1 MWNFRDISESAE
13 AGRTPWLRALE
24 KWNSLRSR
32 ERGAQVVGPVLSRE
46 HTHTRAGGSSFA
58 STEPPFFSRKSDS
71 FTALGGKEMESPAAS
86 GAPLPSR
93 GLSASPA
100 HSMVPEDLSSQ
111 HGASHIQNGF
121 PLLSSSFLE
130 PPSDRLR
137 VEHPENTELPLT
149 LLEKHSPWPAYV
161 THTSLAVRR
170 LIDKSRVREL
180 ECMRAAE
187 ENRKSVKQSK
197 TSFMMLKRKK
207 SSKFS
212 ELVLKD
218 ALSGSRLSTWDHF
231 SATNVSPIFFPEPEQ
246 LQMEAREGPTF
257 NYNKIIFSK
266 RPATRKLPYGLLQD
280 SKETNAK
287 G

>member
-1 MWNFRDISESAE
+1 MFLDHCIS
-13 AGRTPWLRALE
+13 
-24 KWNSLRSR
+24 
-32 ERGAQVVGPVLSRE
+32 
-46 HTHTRAGGSSFA
+46 
-58 STEPPFFSRKSDS
+58 
-71 FTALGGKEMESPAAS
+71 
-86 GAPLPSR
+86 
-93 GLSASPA
+93 
-100 HSMVPEDLSSQ
+100 
-111 HGASHIQNGF
+111 F
-121 PLLSSSFLE
+121 P
-130 PPSDRLR
+130 

>member
-1 MWNFRDISESAE
+1 MWNFRDIS
-13 AGRTPWLRALE
+13 
-24 KWNSLRSR
+24 
-32 ERGAQVVGPVLSRE
+32 
-46 HTHTRAGGSSFA
+46 
-58 STEPPFFSRKSDS
+58 
-71 FTALGGKEMESPAAS
+71 
-86 GAPLPSR
+86 
-93 GLSASPA
+93 A

-137 VEHPENTELPLT
+137 GRKSTSQDAVRMGNSTRPETQLEVEHPENTELPLT

>member
-93 GLSASPA
+93 GLSASPGRKSTSQDA
-100 HSMVPEDLSSQ
+100 VRMGNSTRPETQ
-111 HGASHIQNGF
+111 
-121 PLLSSSFLE
+121 LE
-130 PPSDRLR
+130 